1 MTVKQIVNLTTL
13 KLKVVVTDDLDTYEL
28 DLFHFNCP
36 FNDYK
41 VISINVKDGKLYIR
55 CEEPKQVHQEE
66 E

>member
-28 DLFHFNCP
+28 DFFHFNCP
-36 FNDYK
+36 FIDYI

-55 CEEPKQVHQEE
+55 CEDPKQVHQEE